1 MNKCE
6 KTEKRKRSYGKAE
19 QLSLW
24 LLVIPGMLI
33 LVVFNYLPMAGLP
46 IAFKDFNPN
55 LGIFGSPWNGLENF
69 RFFFESSDAGKI
81 IRNTVLYNSAFL
93 VVDLVAALVLAL
105 LFYNLRSRR
114 ALKFYNTVVILPK
127 FMSAVIISYIVYV
140 LLNPLSGV
148 VNQVIKAFGGTGV
161 QWYMKAKYWPAILT
175 ITHIWQTVGINS
187 IIYYAALMGLDE
199 TLMEA
204 AQLDGANKWQ
214 QAWHVVIPHLIPVMV
229 VTTILSMGNMFTGD
243 FGLFYQTP
251 MNIGTLYS
259 TTDVVSTYTYRALQS
274 GYLEKSAAVGLFQSV
289 MGFITVTVTDL
300 VVRKVSPEN
309 SIF

>member
-161 QWYMKAKYWPAILT
+161 QWYMKAKCY
-175 ITHIWQTVGINS
+175 
-187 IIYYAALMGLDE
+187 
-199 TLMEA
+199 
-204 AQLDGANKWQ
+204 K
-214 QAWHVVIPHLIPVMV
+214 
-229 VTTILSMGNMFTGD
+229 
-243 FGLFYQTP
+243 
-251 MNIGTLYS
+251 
-259 TTDVVSTYTYRALQS
+259 
-274 GYLEKSAAVGLFQSV
+274 
-289 MGFITVTVTDL
+289 
-300 VVRKVSPEN
+300 
-309 SIF
+309 